1 MLPIPT
7 SGDPV
12 CLLSVN
18 DAPVFELSWSDEN
31 ESFEDGT
38 INLYED
44 FGTQF
49 VSIFPGLIP
58 VDEMGQTVEYVIS
71 PSNINSAD
79 ISIISSNSEV
89 VIEIVS
95 KLDLYETI
103 EFTVS
108 AIDDGGVDN
117 NGEDQFSQTF
127 VLDIIPVNDQPS
139 FLKGNNQNVLE
150 DSGPIIVSSWA
161 SEISKGPSNES
172 NQELE
177 FIVTTSND
185 NFFKNSIIP
194 TINPFNGD
202 LFFEI
207 ADDLNGEVEVSLI
220 LKDNGGTDFEGSE
233 SKKTLIGIS

>member
-1 MLPIPT
+1 
-7 SGDPV
+7 
-12 CLLSVN
+12 
-18 DAPVFELSWSDEN
+18 
-31 ESFEDGT
+31 
-38 INLYED
+38 
-44 FGTQF
+44 
-49 VSIFPGLIP
+49 
-58 VDEMGQTVEYVIS
+58 MGQTVEYVIS

-127 VLDIIPVNDQPS
+127 VLDIPVNDQPS

-161 SEISKGPSNES
+161 SEISKGPFNES

-194 TINPFNGD
+194 TINPFNGN
-202 LFFEI
+202 LFF
-207 ADDLNGEVEVSLI
+207 
-220 LKDNGGTDFEGSE
+220 
-233 SKKTLIGIS
+233 